1 MRVLVTGAA
10 GQLGSELLLAG
21 AAAGHEVVGTDV
33 RTGGTDLTDAPAVAA
48 LLDQV
53 RPEAVVHA
61 AAFTAVDRCETE
73 QELAF
78 AVNATATGHVVEAA
92 RAVGAH
98 VVYVSTDYVFDGTKA
113 GPYDEADEPCPLS
126 VYGRSKLEGE
136 RAVGP
141 DGTVARTSWVC
152 GEHGPNMARTV
163 LELAAGQPELRFV
176 DDQVGHPT
184 FTADLAPMLLRL
196 AEERPGGVVHTT
208 NQGAVSWFEFARAVL
223 DAAGEDPGRVV
234 PVTTA
239 ELVPVPAAPRPAN
252 SVLGDR
258 VWRALG
264 HAPARDFREPLA
276 ELVARL
282 LDGRPS

>member
-1 MRVLVTGAA
+1 MKLLVTGAD
-10 GQLGSELLLAG
+10 GQLGTELVLAG

-33 RTGGTDLTDAPAVAA
+33 RSGGADLTDGDEVRA
-48 LLDQV
+48 LLADV
-53 RPEAVVHA
+53 RPDAVVHA

-78 AVNATATGHVVEAA
+78 AVNATATGHVA
-92 RAVGAH
+92 RAAESVGAH

-113 GPYDEADEPCPLS
+113 GPYDEDDEPCPLS

-136 RAVGP
+136 RALGP
-141 DGTVARTSWVC
+141 DATVARTSWVC
-152 GEHGPNMARTV
+152 GEHGPNMVRTV
-163 LELAAGQPELRFV
+163 LRLLAEHPVLRFV

-196 AEERPGGVVHTT
+196 AQDRPGGVVHTT
-208 NQGAVSWFEFARAVL
+208 NQGAVSWYEFVRAVL
-223 DAAGEDPGRVV
+223 VAAGEDPGRVV
-234 PVTTA
+234 PISTA
-239 ELVPVPAAPRPAN
+239 ELRPVPAAPRPAN

-258 VWRALG
+258 VWRSLG
-264 HAPARDFREPLA
+264 HAPARHFSEPLG

-282 LDGRPS
+282 LDR